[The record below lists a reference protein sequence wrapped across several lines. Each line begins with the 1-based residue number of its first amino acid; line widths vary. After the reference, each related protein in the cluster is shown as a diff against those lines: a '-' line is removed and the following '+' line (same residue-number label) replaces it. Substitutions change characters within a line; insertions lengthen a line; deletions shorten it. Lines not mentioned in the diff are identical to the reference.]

1 MKKDKLSLHAITLEL
16 QRRLAEKE
24 GNNVKPTVD
33 VDDSSIEETV
43 DVSSSTRSLQ
53 EDAGLGYLSSEKVLF
68 QFMHM
73 AGEPITWI
81 EARELW
87 NNMRS
92 TNNGVMPKFRDSFIV
107 CSHQSMRR
115 LSTRQ
120 STSSLSDDI
129 KASSTVTEGGDTN
142 TNNNKKKINVS
153 EELVLVKFG
162 QISSLSDEQL
172 TTYALDL
179 ATGIKERYSIRLSTD
194 KSELKFIICA
204 LGLLWSVVFAVGLA
218 GYFHPNNE
226 KLGTFNASIFVESF
240 ILFGAELAWECILSF
255 IGKSIVA

>member
-1 MKKDKLSLHAITLEL
+1 MNKDKLSLHAITLEL
-16 QRRLAEKE
+16 QRRLVEKE
-24 GNNVKPTVD
+24 GNNVKQT

-43 DVSSSTRSLQ
+43 DVSSSTRGFQ
-53 EDAGLGYLSSEKVLF
+53 EDALGHLSNETVLF

-73 AGEPITWI
+73 AGEAITWI
-81 EARELW
+81 EAKELW

-92 TNNGVMPKFRDSFIV
+92 TNNGVMPKFRDSFVV

-153 EELVLVKFG
+153 EELVKFG

-194 KSELKFIICA
+194 MSEPKFIICA

-226 KLGTFNASIFVESF
+226 KLGTFNASIFAESF
-240 ILFGAELAWECILSF
+240 ILFGAELVWECILSF

>member
-1 MKKDKLSLHAITLEL
+1 MNKDEHSLHAITLEL
-16 QRRLAEKE
+16 QRRLVEKE
-24 GNNVKPTVD
+24 GNNVKPPTI
-33 VDDSSIEETV
+33 DDSSEEERTV
-43 DVSSSTRSLQ
+43 DVSSSTRGLQ
-53 EDAGLGYLSSEKVLF
+53 EDAGLGYLSNEKVLF

-73 AGEPITWI
+73 ACEPITWI
-81 EARELW
+81 EAKELW
-87 NNMRS
+87 NDMRS

-153 EELVLVKFG
+153 DEELVKFG
-162 QISSLSDEQL
+162 QISSPSDEQL
-172 TTYALDL
+172 STYALDL

-194 KSELKFIICA
+194 MSELKFIICA
-204 LGLLWSVVFAVGLA
+204 LGLLWLVVFAVGLA

-240 ILFGAELAWECILSF
+240 ILFGAELVWECILSF